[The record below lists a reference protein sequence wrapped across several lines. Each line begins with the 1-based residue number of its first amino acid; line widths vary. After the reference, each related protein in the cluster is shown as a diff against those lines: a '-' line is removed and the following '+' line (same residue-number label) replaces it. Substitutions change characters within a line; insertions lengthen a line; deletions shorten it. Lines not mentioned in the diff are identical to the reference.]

1 MNMKTNNFKNRML
14 VTLALAFLCCVSVKA
29 QDKGQWS
36 LIASI
41 KSVLAA
47 DFLYHPIDAK
57 FHVDVGVAAKSSFNQ
72 HWSLLAGVEYEF
84 RHDNS
89 DKTSNWSVGKLGPGH
104 HHYFR
109 VPVRV
114 EFTHKWFYANFGPY
128 VERTTRPWLTE
139 RSHEDFGFGTSTEVG
154 GRIRLTDNSHLRIGL
169 QNQIG
174 FDQVTYH
181 TPYQETE
188 HWKCISLIDAL
199 LTVGYEV
206 HF

>member
-1 MNMKTNNFKNRML
+1 MKTNKFNNRVLATL
-14 VTLALAFLCCVSVKA
+14 VLAFLCCVSVKA

-36 LIASI
+36 LISSI
-41 KSVLAA
+41 KWGLAA
-47 DFLYHPIDAK
+47 DFLYIPIDAK
-57 FHVDVGVAAKSSFNQ
+57 FHGDLGVTAKYSFNH

-89 DKTSNWSVGKLGPGH
+89 DNPNNWSVGELGPGL

-109 VPVRV
+109 VLVRV

-128 VERTTRPWLTE
+128 LERTTRPWLTE

-154 GRIRLTDNSHLRIGL
+154 GRIRLNDNSHLRLGL
-169 QNQIG
+169 QNQVG
-174 FDQVTYH
+174 FDRVTYH

-188 HWKCISLIDAL
+188 QWNCISLVDAL
-199 LTVGYEV
+199 FTVGYEV